1 MISYSS
7 VLILGKSSS
16 CEAIA
21 GVSAKPISS
30 KIFPPMNEL
39 SCPKRLFLRPL
50 HAKTYSF
57 LIGFSYTLRG
67 SFKRM
72 YL

>member
-1 MISYSS
+1 MISYNSM
-7 VLILGKSSS
+7 LILGKSSS
-16 CEAIA
+16 CEVIA

-30 KIFPPMNEL
+30 KIFPPMKEL
-39 SCPKRLFLRPL
+39 SCPKRLFFRPL

-57 LIGFSYTLRG
+57 LIGFNSTLRG
-67 SFKRM
+67 SFRRM